1 MNQKSMI
8 MIEEK
13 GQISAEFIMIAGFM
27 LAVSCAVALYIGD
40 ESELTHAMA
49 AARSGAS
56 EGVIAD
62 SLAIYPDEAF
72 SDYNWEHIRLISPSS
87 VKIVKI
93 DYKNQGFNTL
103 YNRTKIQLR
112 IYATGS
118 SLNKTDQNCLGE
130 RLNYHARKSISEVF
144 NTQNLTN
151 SFFNPAFSH
160 RYVFTTGD
168 VQWV

>member
-1 MNQKSMI
+1 MDL
-8 MIEEK
+8 E
-13 GQISAEFIMIAGFM
+13 GQISAEFIMLAGFM
-27 LAVSCAVALYIGD
+27 LVVSCSVALSIGN

-49 AARSGAS
+49 AARSGAAV
-56 EGVIAD
+56 GVIAD
-62 SLAIYPDEAF
+62 SVAVYPDEAYA
-72 SDYNWEHIRLISPSS
+72 DYTKEHKRLISPSG

-93 DYKNQGFNTL
+93 DHINQGFNPL

-118 SLNKTDQNCLGE
+118 NMNKSDLNCLGD
-130 RLNYHARKSISEVF
+130 RINFHARRSICEVF

-151 SFFNPAFSH
+151 SFFNPAFSDK
-160 RYVFTTGD
+160 YVFTTGD